1 MSILT
6 PINKRKLEL
15 PSAPKKEKRNKTINS
30 SDVLYTSSRRLHF
43 SENINNIFDNL
54 IVSGSIENEEDWSFQ
69 KKILTVSNAM
79 ETNMN
84 IIINLKNSNEKMCI
98 KPLYFNYINNDLH
111 LIYENLQTNIISE
124 MINWINIKDITYI
137 L

>member
-43 SENINNIFDNL
+43 SENINTIFD
-54 IVSGSIENEEDWSFQ
+54 SIENEEDWSFQ

-84 IIINLKNSNEKMCI
+84 IIINLKNSNEKFCI
-98 KPLYFNYINNDLH
+98 KPLYFNYINNELH
-111 LIYENLQTNIISE
+111 LIYENLQTTIISE

>member
-43 SENINNIFDNL
+43 SENINNIFD
-54 IVSGSIENEEDWSFQ
+54 SIENEEDWSFQ

-111 LIYENLQTNIISE
+111 LI
-124 MINWINIKDITYI
+124 
-137 L
+137 